1 MDNKDNIKFI
11 KLRGRPPKR
20 IRVTRFDYI
29 MLQKFGELKI
39 GGYLL
44 RWEGA

>member
-1 MDNKDNIKFI
+1 MDNIKFI

-20 IRVTRFDYI
+20 IRFTHLDYI
-29 MLQKFGELKI
+29 MLQKLGELKV

-44 RWEGA
+44 KWKEA

>member
-1 MDNKDNIKFI
+1 MDNIKFI

-20 IRVTRFDYI
+20 IRITQTQMRL
-29 MLQKFGELKI
+29 LQKWGELKV

-44 RWEGA
+44 KWEI

>member
-1 MDNKDNIKFI
+1 MDNIKFI

-20 IRVTRFDYI
+20 IQFTRLEYR
-29 MLQKFGELKI
+29 MLQKLGELKV

-44 RWEGA
+44 KWVGS

>member
-1 MDNKDNIKFI
+1 MDNIKFI

-20 IRVTRFDYI
+20 IRFTQLEYM
-29 MLQKFGELKI
+29 MLQKWGELKI

-44 RWEGA
+44 KWVE